1 MSDENEKQQNL
12 NRRFLGKVKTQTGKY
27 GDFQKILIDNP
38 TPANAD
44 GSENT
49 YYKGSLIW
57 LDSETG
63 KKYLVKQI
71 SVRGAP
77 EAARQKGF
85 HNSISIDLDSE
96 YEVTELG

>member
-1 MSDENEKQQNL
+1 MSEEKKKNEH
-12 NRRFLGKVKTQTGKY
+12 RRYLGKVKNQKGQY

-38 TPANAD
+38 NPNNED
-44 GSENT
+44 GSANQ

-57 LDSETG
+57 CDNTAG

-77 EAARQKGF
+77 QSAREKGF
-85 HNSISIDLDSE
+85 TSSISIDLDSS
-96 YEVTELG
+96 YEVQELG

>member
-1 MSDENEKQQNL
+1 MSEEKKESNP
-12 NRRFLGKVKTQTGKY
+12 NRRYVGKVRTQKGQY

-38 TPANAD
+38 QPNNAD
-44 GSENT
+44 GTPCE

-57 LDSETG
+57 LDAATG
-63 KKYLVKQI
+63 KKYLVKGF

-77 EAARQKGF
+77 DAAKAKGF

-96 YEVTELG
+96 YEVEELG